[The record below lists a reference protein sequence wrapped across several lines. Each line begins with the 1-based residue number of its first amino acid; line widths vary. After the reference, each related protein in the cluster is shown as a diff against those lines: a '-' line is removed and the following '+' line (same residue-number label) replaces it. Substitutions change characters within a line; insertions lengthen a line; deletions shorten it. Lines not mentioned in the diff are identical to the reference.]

1 MLSTDSKLLGE
12 FGGVETTTG
21 GMTALHSSTTGDRD
35 PLTVRTV
42 EEAVTLAPY
51 LLGFQPTESLL
62 IIVADDGAACQGF
75 VARVDLDD
83 LKSALAMDAFASRVS
98 PLAGR
103 GRTVVLAFSEDQDRG
118 MAALASAIQAMKGM
132 NIGDAAWTDGE
143 YWRSIFCDEQGC
155 GENHHFSPD
164 PTIAAEAVYRGL
176 TVLPS
181 RTSLVK
187 TLSGPGRVCDP
198 DTRRLLA
205 NSRRRLSRKDDD
217 AVAAR
222 CRVLFESDDEIN
234 DAVVTELA
242 VAVQRPDVARRLWV
256 SMERADASRWLTIW
270 SRAVEIIPDRM
281 APAPLSVCGLAGWL
295 NGDGAVAAVCAR
307 RCEFMVGTADL
318 PAALAAI
325 VDAFVPPKLW
335 DVMEHDP
342 TVIAHPL
349 LEEQMGEKLNLSA

>member
-1 MLSTDSKLLGE
+1 MSTDSKLLGE
-12 FGGVETTTG
+12 CGGVETTTG
-21 GMTALHSSTTGDRD
+21 GMTALHSSTADNRD

-62 IIVADDGAACQGF
+62 MIVADDGAACQGF
-75 VARVDLDD
+75 VARADLDG
-83 LKSALAMDAFASRVS
+83 LESAPAMNAFAARVG
-98 PLAGR
+98 PLAGQ
-103 GRTVVLAFSEDQDRG
+103 GRTVVLAFSKDQDRG
-118 MAALASAIQAMKGM
+118 MVTLASAVEAMKGM

-155 GENHHFSPD
+155 GENHRFVPD

-181 RTSLVK
+181 RTSLVDK
-187 TLSGPGRVCDP
+187 LSGPGRTCDP

-205 NSRRRLSRKDDD
+205 NSRRRLSRKDDNT
-217 AVAAR
+217 VEVR
-222 CRVLFESDDEIN
+222 CQALFESGDEIN

-242 VAVQRPDVARRLWV
+242 VAVQRSDVARRLWM
-256 SMERADASRWLTIW
+256 SMEWADASRWLRIW

-281 APAPLSVCGLAGWL
+281 APAPLSLCGLAGWL
-295 NGDGAVAAVCAR
+295 SGEGAVAAVCAR

-318 PAALAAI
+318 PAALTVI

-335 DVMEHDP
+335 DVMDHDP
-342 TVIAHPL
+342 AVIAHPF
-349 LEEQMGEKLNLSA
+349 LEEQVDEEINLSA

>member
-1 MLSTDSKLLGE
+1 
-12 FGGVETTTG
+12 
-21 GMTALHSSTTGDRD
+21 
-35 PLTVRTV
+35 
-42 EEAVTLAPY
+42 
-51 LLGFQPTESLL
+51 
-62 IIVADDGAACQGF
+62 
-75 VARVDLDD
+75 
-83 LKSALAMDAFASRVS
+83 MDAFASRVG
-98 PLAGR
+98 PLTGR

-155 GENHHFSPD
+155 GENHHFAPD

-198 DTRRLLA
+198 DTRRFLA
-205 NSRRRLSRKDDD
+205 NSRRLLSRKDDD

-281 APAPLSVCGLAGWL
+281 APAPLSLCGLAGWL